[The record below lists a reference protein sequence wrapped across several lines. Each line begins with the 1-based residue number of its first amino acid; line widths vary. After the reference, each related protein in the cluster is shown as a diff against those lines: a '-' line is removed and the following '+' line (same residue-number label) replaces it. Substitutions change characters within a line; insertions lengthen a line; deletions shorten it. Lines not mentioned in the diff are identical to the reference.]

1 MGNQQVEMQPMQQQ
15 QNVDILKEFFAAV
28 PVEQFYKMC
37 PVGNDGQART
47 DLNRARLMVAK
58 FRGISPTQ
66 VDEYDEALA
75 YFENLTI
82 YELKDTLA
90 DMPHAIYTL
99 LKGDNYNG
107 PANSGGTADFLVE
120 FCEKVNLK
128 QIYGQLVS
136 STGLGEPGLDVH
148 HARIIIANLRNAAF
162 GQISETDPGVRLI
175 LNKTMVE
182 MRVYLSNIPME
193 DLHTLDMTAYH
204 KYANGGNGNGSG
216 NQNGQKKSGGIT
228 FPTINLNYQG
238 DVRQFVPPKFGCFD
252 EIMGFIMNQW
262 PHLQSFKLMFQNQQ
276 GSWIRITTNIDV
288 QECIKYAVETKAPYL
303 SLNIIA

>member
-1 MGNQQVEMQPMQQQ
+1 MNMQYGGSTMNMMQTNNNHSMMNMNQQVEMQPMQQQ

-99 LKGDNYNG
+99 LKGDMLASGNPSG
-107 PANSGGTADFLVE
+107 AGGTADFLVE
-120 FCEKVNLK
+120 F
-128 QIYGQLVS
+128 
-136 STGLGEPGLDVH
+136 
-148 HARIIIANLRNAAF
+148 
-162 GQISETDPGVRLI
+162 
-175 LNKTMVE
+175 
-182 MRVYLSNIPME
+182 
-193 DLHTLDMTAYH
+193 
-204 KYANGGNGNGSG
+204 
-216 NQNGQKKSGGIT
+216 
-228 FPTINLNYQG
+228 
-238 DVRQFVPPKFGCFD
+238 
-252 EIMGFIMNQW
+252 
-262 PHLQSFKLMFQNQQ
+262 
-276 GSWIRITTNIDV
+276 
-288 QECIKYAVETKAPYL
+288 
-303 SLNIIA
+303 